1 MLKEHEEGRW
11 QSENLEVLPEEIN
24 KNEVLW
30 VDAQDPTD
38 SEMKELE
45 DYFSIDEHNLQEL
58 TQEGVRSRI
67 DEHEDRVFCLLNFPN
82 RESFISEGK
91 MERLAMLVCSRWIIT
106 LHKGYSDLTCAV
118 YKKIGT
124 HGYFSLSLVPSTDI
138 MLYIFLDLVTSEY
151 YPVSDSVFEKIEALS
166 LRSLGVFQK
175 RVKAGGE
182 QFWDGSC

>member
-1 MLKEHEEGRW
+1 MLKQHEEGRW

-38 SEMKELE
+38 SEMKEIE

-58 TQEGVRSRI
+58 IQEGGRSRI

-82 RESFISEGK
+82 RESFISDGK

-106 LHKGYSDLTCAV
+106 LHKGYSELTCAV
-118 YKKIGT
+118 YKKIDA
-124 HGYFSLSLVPSTDI
+124 HGYFSLSLVSSTDI
-138 MLYIFLDLVTSEY
+138 MLYIFLDMVTSHY
-151 YPVSDSVFEKIEALS
+151 Y
-166 LRSLGVFQK
+166 RFQTWCSK
-175 RVKAGGE
+175 GLKH
-182 QFWDGSC
+182 